1 MFGSSNYEYQT
12 PSQPNPDPA
21 PPHPYQA
28 PSAYHPYPPPYQ
40 RLPQLRPDA
49 PKMLPLQYQYTRPAP
64 EPDLQMGLLGS
75 VPVSMPPG
83 TNVAM
88 AYGANVPLQPQLEP
102 PLRQLPH
109 ELHQELLQAPKFCEQ
124 DVELLRQLLNVGE
137 KHKWKQITKEINLAS
152 PHNAQ
157 FRQGEL
163 QGQVL
168 TKNVSPTFVIKQYQT
183 LLGLPNNATYFGT
196 LGSSLPYVVSPNGW
210 DDLNYQEFHHNF
222 NNDLE

>member
-64 EPDLQMGLLGS
+64 DPDLQMGLLGS

-137 KHKWKQITKEINLAS
+137 KHKWKQITKEINQRNLGREEQHWSEDEAAS
-152 PHNAQ
+152 GA
-157 FRQGEL
+157 R
-163 QGQVL
+163 
-168 TKNVSPTFVIKQYQT
+168 NVSPTYVIKQYQN
-183 LLGLPNNATYFGT
+183 LLGLPKNSVYFGV
-196 LGSSLPYVVSPNGW
+196 LGSSLPYVVAEKGW
-210 DDLNYQEFHHNF
+210 SNLDVPDE
-222 NNDLE
+222 